1 MNQQCQFSIRKSK
14 TRWTIKKAPLIP
26 NLQQNPRFSTG
37 TCTSI
42 EKDSRLST
50 RSLSPDLKKHSKVLN
65 PVIRKVFVMK
75 AGAKL
80 DRSLSGFFYYIQ
92 VYKDHVQEM
101 IEFFKYCKNYF
112 NSQVEFKYLMDESG
126 RNLNCLHEIDDKIQV
141 VIVSKNLRL
150 SQSLCKSRKNGC
162 FSERQIS
169 KLPNDSITRSS
180 SPNKSVKSKK
190 SFEKFQLLKNIKLGM
205 SNLLKEIEKHYPNID
220 KANMRALQKQYKLSD
235 IKILKLNAKF
245 KTLIL
250 LSCSID
256 PNHNLRQG
264 ISKKAFIEYN
274 HSNVEKAF
282 VLEKI
287 FNTFD
292 HDEGGTISWHEFL
305 KTASLIENGSNSQKI
320 DLFFRV
326 YDTNNDGKLSYKEV
340 FDLCKV
346 QLGDQ
351 HPDSMIEELA
361 NYSAS
366 LVFDIARLDYNQ
378 EIPINIIKFI
388 IDEKNDS
395 SLKEIFC
402 SFKFL
407 RL

>member
-14 TRWTIKKAPLIP
+14 TRWTIKKAPLLT
-26 NLQQNPRFSTG
+26 NLHINPRFSTE
-37 TCTSI
+37 TCNSL
-42 EKDSRLST
+42 EKESRLST
-50 RSLSPDLKKHSKVLN
+50 RSLSPDMKRNSKVLN
-65 PVIRKVFVMK
+65 PIIRKVFVMK

-80 DRSLSGFFYYIQ
+80 DQSLSGFFYYIQ
-92 VYKDHVQEM
+92 DFKDHVQEM

-112 NSQVEFKYLMDESG
+112 SSQVEFKYLIDESG
-126 RNLNCLHEIDDKIQV
+126 RNYNCLHEIDDKTHV
-141 VIVSKNLRL
+141 VIVSKNLRM
-150 SQSLCKSRKNGC
+150 SQNFCKSRKSGC
-162 FSERQIS
+162 LSERQNF

-180 SPNKSVKSKK
+180 SPHKSIKSKK
-190 SFEKFQLLKNIKLGM
+190 SFEKFQLLKNIKLGI

-220 KANMRALQKQYKLSD
+220 KPRMRALQKQYKLSD

-250 LSCSID
+250 LSCSTD
-256 PNHNLRQG
+256 PNHNLRLG

-274 HSNVEKAF
+274 NSNIEKAY
-282 VLEKI
+282 VLERI
-287 FNTFD
+287 FNSFD

-305 KTASLIENGSNSQKI
+305 RTASLIENGTNSQKV
-320 DLFFRV
+320 DMFFRV
-326 YDTNNDGKLSYKEV
+326 YDTNNDGKLSYKEI

-346 QLGDQ
+346 QLGDE
-351 HPDSMIEELA
+351 HPPSMVEELA

-366 LVFDIARLDYNQ
+366 LVFDIARLDYDQ
-378 EIPINIIKFI
+378 EIPISMIKFI
-388 IDEKNDS
+388 IDEKKDS
-395 SLKEIFC
+395 SLAEIFC

>member
-1 MNQQCQFSIRKSK
+1 
-14 TRWTIKKAPLIP
+14 
-26 NLQQNPRFSTG
+26 
-37 TCTSI
+37 
-42 EKDSRLST
+42 
-50 RSLSPDLKKHSKVLN
+50 
-65 PVIRKVFVMK
+65 
-75 AGAKL
+75 
-80 DRSLSGFFYYIQ
+80 
-92 VYKDHVQEM
+92 
-101 IEFFKYCKNYF
+101 
-112 NSQVEFKYLMDESG
+112 
-126 RNLNCLHEIDDKIQV
+126 
-141 VIVSKNLRL
+141 
-150 SQSLCKSRKNGC
+150 
-162 FSERQIS
+162 
-169 KLPNDSITRSS
+169 
-180 SPNKSVKSKK
+180 
-190 SFEKFQLLKNIKLGM
+190 M